1 MRVIHL
7 FEKMQLPR
15 MNKERFFQECIAEI
29 TKIMFKVTKNGR
41 ATILQMEQT
50 QKLGEMES
58 ACPLLVKT

>member
-1 MRVIHL
+1 MKVIHL

-15 MNKERFFQECIAEI
+15 MNKELFFQECIVEI
-29 TKIMFKVTKNGR
+29 TKIMFKVTKNGQG
-41 ATILQMEQT
+41 TILQMEQT